1 MDVPMD
7 NRDRASSQRDYF
19 EKSASQELSEIEQAR
34 MTDNHNLEFFVMFV
48 DYFELHL
55 IGDYATTILELDTD
69 TDLSQ
74 ARHWIANKIFVLF
87 HSMKALQSLKDERN
101 NKSYLRLCTTKQT
114 RSEKSC
120 ASSFLQSYLQTELR
134 ESDGAKS

>member
-1 MDVPMD
+1 
-7 NRDRASSQRDYF
+7 
-19 EKSASQELSEIEQAR
+19 
-34 MTDNHNLEFFVMFV
+34 MFV

-55 IGDYATTILELDTD
+55 KGDNATSILELDTD
-69 TDLSQ
+69 RDLSKS
-74 ARHWIANKIFVLF
+74 RHLIASENFVLF

-120 ASSFLQSYLQTELR
+120 TSFTLQSYLQTELK
-134 ESDGAKS
+134 EPDIPKS